1 MFNSNLSKKGRVIYY
16 VKTKMQ
22 VEDHEETIRL
32 YVTQLAHYPVIL
44 GMPWLKLHD
53 PRVSFASH
61 TLTFES
67 EYCQKHCNMPR
78 KSNKIHALHELPPKA
93 RPIDLP
99 DRPGPLKGRDIAKVS
114 LNAYAAYAR
123 RNYELF
129 TVTIEQINHYLT

>member
-1 MFNSNLSKKGRVIYY
+1 MIILPIQLGIGKKTLSTYAMTDSSAKGKGFIDKSWADSHELLLKKLNRLFGILMFDGNLSKKGRVTYY
-16 VKTKMQ
+16 VETKMQ

-67 EYCQKHCNMPR
+67 KYC
-78 KSNKIHALHELPPKA
+78 
-93 RPIDLP
+93 
-99 DRPGPLKGRDIAKVS
+99 
-114 LNAYAAYAR
+114 
-123 RNYELF
+123 
-129 TVTIEQINHYLT
+129 